1 MGDSKRTR
9 SKGKERINRIVSLF
23 EIPRPN
29 KSARTLQRTN
39 SLPPSKTLIGTT
51 EGKVQKIKKK
61 IEEKSHE
68 AATATTSELRRDSP
82 TKQITLSHKWENDKR
97 VIGYSSNRRR
107 FKDVSEEIEEGTC
120 ELEITF
126 LRASDG
132 SDDSASVG
140 SMLSALSSD
149 TIRGSRD
156 SSGSR
161 EYDSFTP
168 YTVTEEK
175 LKAGKS

>member
-29 KSARTLQRTN
+29 KPKLQRTN
-39 SLPPSKTLIGTT
+39 SLPPNKTLMGTT
-51 EGKVQKIKKK
+51 EGKVLKIKRK

-68 AATATTSELRRDSP
+68 AATSPELRRSSA
-82 TKQITLSHKWENDKR
+82 TKQITLSHKWETDKR
-97 VIGYSSNRRR
+97 GNECSNNRRR
-107 FKDVSEEIEEGTC
+107 IKDVTEEIEEGTC
-120 ELEITF
+120 ELEITYE
-126 LRASDG
+126 RASDG
-132 SDDSASVG
+132 SDCASVG

-149 TIRGSRD
+149 TIRGSID
-156 SSGSR
+156 SGGSR
-161 EYDSFTP
+161 EFDSFTP

-175 LKAGKS
+175 ASENSSGKS